1 MSRGTSTMDNSTE
14 KGIMIAAKLRG
25 PGPAKYK
32 LPGATGYKDHDGTKK
47 KMPSF
52 SFGKRFSVNVNL
64 YIFNFI
70 LFFISKLYYFV
81 HARELF
87 IIFLSLLFES

>member
-52 SFGKRFSVNVNL
+52 SFGKRFSVNVSFTYFLLCVYFNL
-64 YIFNFI
+64 ITVYIN
-70 LFFISKLYYFV
+70 L
-81 HARELF
+81 
-87 IIFLSLLFES
+87 

>member
-52 SFGKRFSVNVNL
+52 SFGKRFSVNVSL
-64 YIFNFI
+64 QKGEY
-70 LFFISKLYYFV
+70 
-81 HARELF
+81 
-87 IIFLSLLFES
+87 LLFYFSGSVIHRG